1 MRSQNIIF
9 AIKSYLSVISRSY
22 LMKTVSVL
30 FGILSIL
37 VVWSECT
44 FWVKKPTLSIFALI
58 VQNASKTHNYFNLE
72 VFCIFIISYLC
83 FCAYSTL
90 FQIKVSYYILLLY
103 SLYPKYIG
111 SCSFQVESTGRD
123 CSLRYKPQLQME
135 NFLFSYSIS
144 ISSRQIIKQT
154 TIHCFSLECFY
165 VVLRHLYVSIFLG

>member
-1 MRSQNIIF
+1 MRSQNILF

-103 SLYPKYIG
+103 SLCPKCIG
-111 SCSFQVESTGRD
+111 SCSF
-123 CSLRYKPQLQME
+123 
-135 NFLFSYSIS
+135 
-144 ISSRQIIKQT
+144 
-154 TIHCFSLECFY
+154 
-165 VVLRHLYVSIFLG
+165 